1 MKELELIE
9 KQEQSGNTEM
19 YLIKVGMFYHAYNA
33 GAYAIAKL
41 MHYKIRRESRKYGDV
56 LMVGFPLTRVDAVI
70 SKIKEVGGNIGKE
83 SGDLIAFSCI
93 DNTQDLSIVET
104 IGKNKKEGNNNDISE
119 VIRNFDLINSSPMD
133 AINFISL
140 LKNMLR

>member
-70 SKIKEVGGNIGKE
+70 SKIKEVGSKQITLYIGVR
-83 SGDLIAFSCI
+83 
-93 DNTQDLSIVET
+93 LST
-104 IGKNKKEGNNNDISE
+104 IRTMPTT
-119 VIRNFDLINSSPMD
+119 RNSTVM
-133 AINFISL
+133 AI
-140 LKNMLR
+140 